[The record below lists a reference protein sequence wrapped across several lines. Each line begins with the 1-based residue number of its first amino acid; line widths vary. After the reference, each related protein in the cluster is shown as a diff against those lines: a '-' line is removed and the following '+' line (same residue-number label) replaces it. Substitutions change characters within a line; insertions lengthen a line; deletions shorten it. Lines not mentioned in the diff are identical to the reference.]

1 MMKMAKDMKTMTDVF
16 KFPFTNAMTLM
27 NPMNLL
33 LPNPFLVWFS
43 SPEEKRS
50 VSPREDDALDA
61 LEMGAEYPYDGDDQ
75 GRSPLVEDWP
85 VRAARGVIV
94 ELTECPALR
103 EVLDAVEDD
112 AKRVEM
118 VETTAE
124 IIRVAAS
131 RAEAESEQDGGHGQ
145 GGEDDDG

>member
-1 MMKMAKDMKTMTDVF
+1 MAKDMKTMTDMF
-16 KFPFTNAMTLM
+16 KFPFTNAMTMM

-33 LPNPFLVWFS
+33 LPNPFRVWLPL
-43 SPEEKRS
+43 PEEKRL
-50 VSPREDDALDA
+50 VSPMEDDALDA
-61 LEMGAEYPYDGDDQ
+61 LEMGAEYPYDGDDRGQ
-75 GRSPLVEDWP
+75 SPLIADWS

-103 EVLDAVEDD
+103 EVLDGVEDD
-112 AKRVEM
+112 AKRVEL

-131 RAEAESEQDGGHGQ
+131 RAEAEAEVD
-145 GGEDDDG
+145 